1 MSKRELNKKNIQKD
15 RKFSESK
22 TRNVIEEREDIIA
35 GRNAVMEVI
44 KGNRTIEA
52 LYITTGQTE
61 GSINAIKKLARE
73 KK

>member
-35 GRNAVMEVI
+35 GRNAVMEAI
-44 KGNRTIEA
+44 KGNRTIEDRK
-52 LYITTGQTE
+52 
-61 GSINAIKKLARE
+61 SVV
-73 KK
+73 